1 MGKFVVVI
9 YSLYYFSMYFFASFN
24 GNKPMG
30 SSCLSSTIF
39 QVSLCFFKIISCS
52 ASYPV
57 AVSVFDIV
65 KYVSSLIFVLIIES
79 DIFLE
84 LMRFTAVFIAEYVSP
99 DFSIH
104 L

>member
-1 MGKFVVVI
+1 MVVI

-65 KYVSSLIFVLIIES
+65 KYVSSF
-79 DIFLE
+79 
-84 LMRFTAVFIAEYVSP
+84 
-99 DFSIH
+99 DFCTDY
-104 L
+104 